1 MQKLIDRICSRIER
15 RSTNKINWIRTLYF
29 NFRLLPY
36 NQAKRLPF
44 FIYGKPA
51 FNSLSGRVEFRC
63 PITKGLVRI
72 NEQKTFAPSL
82 QTVNSQINLCG
93 TLIVRGRAMIGCGN
107 KIIIAHGAVLDIGA
121 CTKITDFCNIDCWTN
136 IVIGDGSTI
145 AHRSQILDSNHH
157 FVVSINK
164 KQISNNMKSI
174 SIGKQTWICNSTTI
188 TGGAKIPDFCIVGS
202 NSLVNKDFSEEGE
215 KCLIAGVPAKVIA
228 KGIFRIYDQE
238 KEDMLIEYFKNNNT
252 PYAFNSED
260 VNSLMGGGEVKH
272 INLR

>member
-1 MQKLIDRICSRIER
+1 MQTLINRICSKIER

-44 FIYGKPA
+44 LIYGKPA
-51 FNSLSGRVEFRC
+51 FNSLSGKVDFQC

-107 KIIIAHGAVLDIGA
+107 KIIIAHDAVLDMGA

-145 AHRSQILDSNHH
+145 AHRSQIMDSNHH

-164 KQISNNMKSI
+164 RQISNNMKPI
-174 SIGKQTWICNSTTI
+174 FIGKQT
-188 TGGAKIPDFCIVGS
+188 D
-202 NSLVNKDFSEEGE
+202 L
-215 KCLIAGVPAKVIA
+215 
-228 KGIFRIYDQE
+228 
-238 KEDMLIEYFKNNNT
+238 
-252 PYAFNSED
+252 
-260 VNSLMGGGEVKH
+260 
-272 INLR
+272 

>member
-1 MQKLIDRICSRIER
+1 MQKLINRICAKIER

-36 NQAKRLPF
+36 DQAKRLPF
-44 FIYGKPA
+44 LIYGKPA
-51 FNSLSGRVEFRC
+51 FNSLSGKVDFQC

-107 KIIIAHGAVLDIGA
+107 KIIIAHGAVLDMGA

-145 AHRSQILDSNHH
+145 AHRSQIMDSNHH

-164 KQISNNMKSI
+164 RQISNNMKPI
-174 SIGKQTWICNSTTI
+174 FIGKQTWICNSTTI
-188 TGGAKIPDFCIVGS
+188 TGGAKIPNFSIVGS
-202 NSLVNKDFSEEGE
+202 NSLVNKDFLKEGDT
-215 KCLIAGVPAKVIA
+215 CLIAGVPAKVIA
-228 KGIFRIYDQE
+228 KGFFRIYDQE
-238 KEDMLIEYFKNNNT
+238 KEDMLINYFKNNDS
-252 PYAFNSED
+252 PYSFDIKD
-260 VNSLMGGGEVKH
+260 VDSLMGGVKH

>member
-1 MQKLIDRICSRIER
+1 MQKLINRICSKIER

-29 NFRLLPY
+29 NFRILPY

-44 FIYGKPA
+44 LIYGKPA

-107 KIIIAHGAVLDIGA
+107 KLIIAHGAVLDMGA
-121 CTKITDFCNIDCWTN
+121 CTKIADFCNIDCRTN
-136 IVIGDGSTI
+136 IVIGEGSAI
-145 AHRSQILDSNHH
+145 AHRSQIMDSNHH
-157 FVVSINK
+157 FVVSIDK
-164 KQISNNMKSI
+164 KQISNNMKPI
-174 SIGKQTWICNSTTI
+174 YIGKQTWICNSTTI
-188 TGGAKIPDFCIVGS
+188 TGGAKIPSFCIVGS
-202 NSLVNKDFSEEGE
+202 NSLVNKDFSKEGGT
-215 KCLIAGVPAKVIA
+215 CLIAGVPAKVIA

-238 KEDMLIEYFKNNNT
+238 KEDMLNEYFKNNDHSFVISSKDI
-252 PYAFNSED
+252 AF
-260 VNSLMGGGEVKH
+260 LMGGAKH

>member
-1 MQKLIDRICSRIER
+1 MQKIIDRICSRIER

-93 TLIVRGRAMIGCGN
+93 TLIIRGRTMIGCGN
-107 KIIIAHGAVLDIGA
+107 KILIAHGAVLDMGN

-145 AHRSQILDSNHH
+145 AHRSQIMDSNHH

-164 KQISNNMKSI
+164 KQINNNMKPI
-174 SIGKQTWICNSTTI
+174 FIGNQTWVCNSTTI
-188 TGGAKIPDFCIVGS
+188 TGGAKIPNNSIVAS
-202 NSLVNKDFSEEGE
+202 NSFVNKDFSKEGDT
-215 KCLIAGVPAKVIA
+215 CLIAGVPAKVIT
-228 KGIFRIYDQE
+228 KGVFRIYDQD
-238 KEDMLIEYFKNNNT
+238 KEDMLIEYFKNNNL
-252 PYAFNSED
+252 PYVINDED
-260 VNSLMGGGEVKH
+260 INLQWGGH